1 MGSSTS
7 RQITLDNCNS
17 EKKQRD
23 QWKSK
28 YNSMK
33 GSKEYWT
40 RRSLKAE
47 KDHARYVRHYNAAM
61 AQMRSWRS
69 KYNTVNEKYN
79 NLYSNSRRFRAQI
92 NQLNNTVNKLR
103 EQMGNTKSAKQSAN
117 DLFDSLQNRYLDR
130 IDLLSTQ
137 ENVLYNQNSL
147 LNIKRKKINENEKTI
162 DDYNEKIVTDNR
174 SIEHDLDY
182 NETKDMIL
190 KYIKVS
196 FAVFIL
202 TIVLYKLYQYQMKK

>member
-17 EKKQRD
+17 EKRQRD
-23 QWKSK
+23 EWKSK
-28 YNSMK
+28 YNSMR
-33 GSKEYWT
+33 GSKQYWT

-47 KDHARYVRHYNAAM
+47 KDLATYVRHYKAAM

-69 KYNTVNEKYN
+69 KHNTLNGKYQK
-79 NLYSNSRRFRAQI
+79 LLAETRRYRQI
-92 NQLNNTVNKLR
+92 IDRLNNTVNKLK
-103 EQMGNTKSAKQSAN
+103 EQIGNTKSAKQSAN

-137 ENVLYNQNSL
+137 ENVLHNQNSL
-147 LNIKRKKINENEKTI
+147 LNIKRKKIDENKKTI

-174 SIEHDLDY
+174 SIEHDLHY

-190 KYIKVS
+190 KYIKVT
-196 FAVFIL
+196 FALFIL
-202 TIVLYKLYQYQMKK
+202 TIILYKLYQYQMKK